1 MANRTSSVGESLS
14 NRVEPEGIHVP
25 RFSVTFDDEDD
36 AYLATL
42 AGEDGEYDSKAGA
55 VRAIV
60 CEDRD
65 GTGDE
70 PEAIRKEYEEELA
83 DLRATKDEKIDELKQ
98 EIDRLHRERRQLLE
112 QREENQELVKFAE
125 EQRSLVSEQRDRQN
139 APVWRRAK
147 WWVFGRRQ
155 EQRQGQ

>member
-1 MANRTSSVGESLS
+1 M
-14 NRVEPEGIHVP
+14 P

-36 AYLATL
+36 TYLAEL
-42 AGEDGEYDSKAGA
+42 AGEGGKYDSKAEA

-60 CEDRD
+60 REDRER
-65 GTGDE
+65 TGDE
-70 PEAIRKEYEEELA
+70 PEAVRQEYKKKIA
-83 DLRATKDEKIDELKQ
+83 DLKAAKNERVDELEQ
-98 EIDRLHRERRQLLE
+98 EIDRLNRERRQLLE

-147 WWVFGRRQ
+147 WWVFGG
-155 EQRQGQ
+155 GQDYGRGQ